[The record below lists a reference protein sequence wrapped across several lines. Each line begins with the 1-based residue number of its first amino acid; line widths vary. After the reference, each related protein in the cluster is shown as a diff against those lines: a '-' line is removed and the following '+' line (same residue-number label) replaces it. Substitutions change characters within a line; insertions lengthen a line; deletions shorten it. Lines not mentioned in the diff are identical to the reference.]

1 MVRNKSVSLFGSLN
15 LDHFIWSFGEAVSA
29 EYCLLFFRAVSG
41 FRRWFAV
48 GTLIQML
55 TCQYTQEQSFLGGK
69 ITKDFH
75 FSPTQRFGDDINS
88 MLFYPSVIAQGS
100 VLYFM
105 GNLVAGDILSSG
117 FSTCCLIY
125 D

>member
-1 MVRNKSVSLFGSLN
+1 MSVNPRSK
-15 LDHFIWSFGEAVSA
+15 D
-29 EYCLLFFRAVSG
+29 
-41 FRRWFAV
+41 
-48 GTLIQML
+48 
-55 TCQYTQEQSFLGGK
+55 FLGGK

-75 FSPTQRFGDDINS
+75 FSPIQRFRDDINS

-100 VLYFM
+100 VLCFM